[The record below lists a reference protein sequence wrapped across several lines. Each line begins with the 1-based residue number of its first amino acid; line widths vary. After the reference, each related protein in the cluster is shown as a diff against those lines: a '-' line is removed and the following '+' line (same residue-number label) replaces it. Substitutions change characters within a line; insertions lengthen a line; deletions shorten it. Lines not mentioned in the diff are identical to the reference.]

1 MRQIAVAA
9 VVAAVLLI
17 VGVVVLLRHDAVK
30 PLSLGIASGDVSA
43 LQAFRDQT
51 GVRARIYVWYQAW
64 EGSPAFDAER
74 ASSASDGG
82 ALPMLTWEPW
92 SPGAGTEQGQY
103 ALERIAA
110 GDHDPYIAAFARG
123 VRDWGGTLALRFAH
137 ELNAPHYPWSVGRNG
152 NTPEAARA
160 AWAHVREVFAS
171 QGAHNVVWV
180 WCVNVHSPS
189 TVPYEELFPG
199 DDLVDWVALDGY
211 NGGDVLP
218 WGGWR
223 SPAEIFGSS
232 VRDLQ
237 ELSDRPLAI
246 TEVASV
252 EQGGDKAA
260 WIAELFSFAQSVDV
274 RALIWFDLAKE
285 ADWRIAS
292 SPASATAFRRQA
304 AVEGRG
310 ASPPLPDRLEDPP

>member
-1 MRQIAVAA
+1 MRWIA
-9 VVAAVLLI
+9 VVA
-17 VGVVVLLRHDAVK
+17 VVVLIGGLVAFLRHDHVAPISV
-30 PLSLGIASGDVSA
+30 GIASDDVGA
-43 LQAFRDQT
+43 LQAYRYQT

-64 EGSPAFDAER
+64 EGSPTFDAER
-74 ASSASDGG
+74 ASAASAEG

-92 SPGAGTEQGQY
+92 APGGGTEQGRY
-103 ALERIAA
+103 ALDRIAA
-110 GDHDPYIAAFARG
+110 GDHDAYIAAFARG

-152 NTPEAARA
+152 NEPKAART
-160 AWAHVREVFAS
+160 AWAHVRDVFES
-171 QGAHNVVWV
+171 QGARNVVWV
-180 WCVNVHSPS
+180 WSVNVHSRG

-232 VRDLQ
+232 VRDLK

-246 TEVASV
+246 TEVASA

-260 WIAELFSFAQSVDV
+260 WIAELFTFAEAVDV

-292 SPASATAFRRQA
+292 SPASATAFRREA
-304 AVEGRG
+304 TVEGRL
-310 ASPPLPDRLEDPP
+310 ASPPLPDRLENPP